1 MFATMPPGRMHA
13 MAVRPAPALERAVRT
28 LYGDRK
34 MVAMAQ
40 AMDDVVAIDA
50 LAKLLDRALAV
61 ATNKGGH
68 LDLRDMAA
76 FMLREIREA
85 NR

>member
-1 MFATMPPGRMHA
+1 MPPGRMHA
-13 MAVRPAPALERAVRT
+13 VTARPAPAIERAVRT

-34 MVAMAQ
+34 VVALTQ
-40 AMDDVVAIDA
+40 AMDDVMAVDA
-50 LAKLLDRALAV
+50 LAKLLDRALGV
-61 ATNKGGH
+61 ATNKSGH

>member
-1 MFATMPPGRMHA
+1 MIGRLHTATA
-13 MAVRPAPALERAVRT
+13 RPAPALEQSLRH
-28 LYGDRK
+28 LYGERK
-34 MVAMAQ
+34 VIAMTR
-40 AMDDVVAIDA
+40 AMDDMVSVDA
-50 LAKLLDRALAV
+50 LAKLLDRAMGM
-61 ATNKGGH
+61 ATSKDGR